1 MSPLSLRT
9 GCQQWSCKGLN
20 VVTVDGSLL
29 KIPLSL
35 LFTTKPKSLIDC
47 LLLERISLAGIARVT
62 QVSQKWLQTYVNQK
76 YFQIAKQVK
85 VTQKEKGKLTIQADE
100 MWSFVDNKGNKQW
113 INKPEK

>member
-1 MSPLSLRT
+1 M
-9 GCQQWSCKGLN
+9 
-20 VVTVDGSLL
+20 DGSLL

-76 YFQIAKQVK
+76 YAQIPRQVK
-85 VTQKEKGKLTIQADE
+85 VTEKKR
-100 MWSFVDNKGNKQW
+100 K
-113 INKPEK
+113 INYTGR